1 MPGKKYPFIISNTDR
16 SDQGNTDWWSILNI
30 SLKKGCYFLIRLGY
44 VTWDILLLATTKK
57 IVEKVLKGL
66 VLADQRDNKLTRNV
80 KIFDAFIWKT
90 DWKWNRTSSQRIH
103 KTCFILYIVLGRTK
117 TLEMHGCL
125 KTPYKTQTFNTV
137 TCRQ

>member
-30 SLKKGCYFLIRLGY
+30 SLKKGLLFFDSFGIRDMRHFI
-44 VTWDILLLATTKK
+44 VSNDKK

-66 VLADQRDNKLTRNV
+66 VLADQRDYKLTRNV